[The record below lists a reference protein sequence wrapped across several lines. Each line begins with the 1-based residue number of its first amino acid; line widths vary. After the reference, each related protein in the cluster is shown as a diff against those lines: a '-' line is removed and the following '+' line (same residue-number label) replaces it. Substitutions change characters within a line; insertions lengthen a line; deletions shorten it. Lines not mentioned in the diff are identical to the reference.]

1 MKMNSSKSNQ
11 KLPERLFWINKIV
24 IFDRKMAIDVDL
36 SENGLLKGMKIT
48 IFVNFRCLN
57 IGQSLKMVILEPKIF
72 LKCGWMFY
80 DSDSI

>member
-1 MKMNSSKSNQ
+1 
-11 KLPERLFWINKIV
+11 
-24 IFDRKMAIDVDL
+24 MAIDVDL
-36 SENGLLKGMKIT
+36 SENGLLKGMKMT

-57 IGQSLKMVILEPKIF
+57 IGKSLKMVILEPKIF